1 MQSKVNARKRSVS
14 ELVESGSSYT
24 DDQRRE
30 ACLMYSITGVMT
42 KVSSAL
48 NIPKQTLYG
57 WKNHSDWW
65 PELTEQVR
73 LETEDHIK
81 SQLSKVV
88 ELANANTIERL
99 EKGDVQYVQG
109 KRVHVPVK
117 AQASAV
123 IVGIGVD
130 KLQLLNNKLTTIPGK
145 QETMKDL
152 LEQFRTI
159 ARQVN
164 QEERKVV
171 SNQ

>member
-1 MQSKVNARKRSVS
+1 
-14 ELVESGSSYT
+14 
-24 DDQRRE
+24 
-30 ACLMYSITGVMT
+30 MT
-42 KVSSAL
+42 KVSRAL
-48 NIPKQTLYG
+48 HIPLQTLYG

-109 KRVHVPVK
+109 KKKLVPMK
-117 AQASAV
+117 GKESMV
-123 IVGIGVD
+123 ITGIGVE
-130 KLQLLNNKLTTIPGK
+130 KLQLLNNKPTSIPGK
-145 QETMKDL
+145 QETMADL
-152 LEQFRTI
+152 LNKFRTI

-171 SNQ
+171 STQ